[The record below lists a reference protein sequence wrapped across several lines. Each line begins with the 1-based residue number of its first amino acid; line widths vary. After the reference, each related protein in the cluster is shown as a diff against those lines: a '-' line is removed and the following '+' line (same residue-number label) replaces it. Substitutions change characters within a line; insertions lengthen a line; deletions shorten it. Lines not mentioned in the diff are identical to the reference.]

1 LQFLIQALWDL
12 ALFRLA
18 KGDCRQG
25 HIGYK
30 FRIEQSEKDGVL
42 LTKIGN
48 LCLFH
53 PIIASYFQIQA

>member
-12 ALFRLA
+12 ALFQLV

-30 FRIEQSEKDGVL
+30 FRIEQREKHGSL
-42 LTKIGN
+42 FTKIGN
-48 LCLFH
+48 LCLFY
-53 PIIASYFQIQA
+53 PTLASYLQIQ